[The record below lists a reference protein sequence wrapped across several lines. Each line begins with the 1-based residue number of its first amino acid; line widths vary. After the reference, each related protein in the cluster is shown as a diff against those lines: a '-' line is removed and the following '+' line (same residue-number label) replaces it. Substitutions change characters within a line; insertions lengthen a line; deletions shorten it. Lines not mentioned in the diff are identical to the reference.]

1 VDREDL
7 EMMREARRNGE
18 TITTHDARKIASWY
32 QSPGSDGL
40 RFATFASTGMLPARR
55 SMEAAISREQR
66 DAGPIERQALTA
78 LRHYIRNPRL
88 RPDAL

>member
-18 TITTHDARKIASWY
+18 TITAHDARKIASWY
-32 QSPGSDGL
+32 QSPGRDGIG
-40 RFATFASTGMLPARR
+40 FAQFASTGTLPPRR
-55 SMEAAISREQR
+55 DMERAISREQR
-66 DAGPIERQALTA
+66 DAGPIERGALAA
-78 LRHYIRNPRL
+78 LRHYIRNPHL